1 MFYTLHMLKK
11 TSYFLILLIIAGC
24 SPESDFEKYKDHVKT
39 LASDEFEGR
48 APGTPGGEKTKSY
61 ISNHFESLGL
71 KSFGDSYLMPVT
83 LTAITLDESKSS
95 FNLAVDGEVMNI
107 AYRSDVVYGTTR
119 QLDNVSIEN
128 SDLVFV
134 GYGVNAPE
142 YGWNDYKVDVKGKT
156 VVMLINDPGFEL
168 QSTEFNGRAMTYYGR
183 WTYKFEEAARQGA
196 AGVLIIHETA
206 PASYPWGVVENG
218 WSGEQLNLTFKD
230 KNIGRSALEGW
241 ITLDVAEKLF
251 AKMNTSYDEMKS
263 IALSKNF
270 QPIPMDGMTLSSNMV
285 NALRETD
292 SHNVVGYVEGS
303 EAPEEFVLIMG
314 HWDHMGVD
322 TSIEGDQIYNG
333 AVDNATGTAA
343 VMHIAETFSKKS
355 PKRSIAFIGL
365 TAEESGLLG
374 SAYMVEYPPFEY
386 KNVIGGLNLD
396 AFPAFGKAKDIT
408 IVGYGASE
416 ILNFNRVPEIN
427 LNTGRDAVITP
438 VVANGR
444 IVDVSVSYGGTDYNS
459 PPDLVVLGIGS
470 DAKLVPEMN
479 SSGNIVS
486 VNIQSGG
493 IGYGVST
500 TFVRID
506 PAGSG
511 FKSKPSLQR
520 WTINEFKKN
529 LSNLNDDDV
538 FISNPLNSEY
548 GLQCSYTYA
557 PRNLRKISYASDADG
572 HNACYAGADDYHANA
587 DADIADEADAADTDA
602 GVADDVEILT
612 EYQGLDQHDQQ
623 PTRG

>member
-24 SPESDFEKYKDHVKT
+24 SPQSDFEKYKDHVKT

-48 APGTPGGEKTKSY
+48 APGKPGGEKTKSY

-83 LTAITLDESKSS
+83 LTAITLDESKSN

-416 ILNFNRVPEIN
+416 LEAILNKHASAEGKYLAPDKSPEAGFFYRSDHIN
-427 LNTGRDAVITP
+427 FAKKGIPMIYADPGI
-438 VVANGR
+438 
-444 IVDVSVSYGGTDYNS
+444 
-459 PPDLVVLGIGS
+459 DLVNGGLERGFQLAKQYTSDAYHKPADEVTDDWDWEGIEQDLGIFT
-470 DAKLVPEMN
+470 N
-479 SSGNIVS
+479 
-486 VNIQSGG
+486 
-493 IGYGVST
+493 
-500 TFVRID
+500 FID
-506 PAGSG
+506 DLA
-511 FKSKPSLQR
+511 
-520 WTINEFKKN
+520 
-529 LSNLNDDDV
+529 
-538 FISNPLNSEY
+538 NSEEY
-548 GLQCSYTYA
+548 PNWYINSEFRA
-557 PRNLRKISYASDADG
+557 IR
-572 HNACYAGADDYHANA
+572 
-587 DADIADEADAADTDA
+587 DES
-602 GVADDVEILT
+602 
-612 EYQGLDQHDQQ
+612 QNN
-623 PTRG
+623 

>member
-1 MFYTLHMLKK
+1 MFYTLHMFKK

-24 SPESDFEKYKDHVKT
+24 SPQSDFEKYKDHVKT
-39 LASDEFEGR
+39 LASYEFEGR

-251 AKMNTSYDEMKS
+251 AKMNTTYDEMKS
-263 IALSKNF
+263 KALSKNF
-270 QPIPMDGMTLSSNMV
+270 QPIPMDGMTLSSNMA

-416 ILNFNRVPEIN
+416 LEAILNKHASAEGKYLAPDKSPEAGFFYRSDHIN
-427 LNTGRDAVITP
+427 FAKKGIPMIYADPGI
-438 VVANGR
+438 
-444 IVDVSVSYGGTDYNS
+444 
-459 PPDLVVLGIGS
+459 DLVNGGLERGFQLAKQYTSDAYHKPADEVTDDWDWEGIEQDLGIFT
-470 DAKLVPEMN
+470 N
-479 SSGNIVS
+479 
-486 VNIQSGG
+486 
-493 IGYGVST
+493 
-500 TFVRID
+500 FID
-506 PAGSG
+506 DLA
-511 FKSKPSLQR
+511 
-520 WTINEFKKN
+520 
-529 LSNLNDDDV
+529 
-538 FISNPLNSEY
+538 NSEEY
-548 GLQCSYTYA
+548 PNWYINSEFRA
-557 PRNLRKISYASDADG
+557 IR
-572 HNACYAGADDYHANA
+572 
-587 DADIADEADAADTDA
+587 DES
-602 GVADDVEILT
+602 
-612 EYQGLDQHDQQ
+612 QNN
-623 PTRG
+623 

>member
-24 SPESDFEKYKDHVKT
+24 SPQSDFEKYKDHVKT

-61 ISNHFESLGL
+61 ISNHFKSLGL

-83 LTAITLDESKSS
+83 LTAITLDESKSN

-416 ILNFNRVPEIN
+416 LEAILNKHASAEGKYLAPDKSPEAGFFYRSDHIN
-427 LNTGRDAVITP
+427 FAKKGIPMIYADPGI
-438 VVANGR
+438 
-444 IVDVSVSYGGTDYNS
+444 
-459 PPDLVVLGIGS
+459 DLVNGGLERGFQLAKQYTSDAYHKPADEVTDDWDWEGIEQDLGIFT
-470 DAKLVPEMN
+470 N
-479 SSGNIVS
+479 
-486 VNIQSGG
+486 
-493 IGYGVST
+493 
-500 TFVRID
+500 FID
-506 PAGSG
+506 DLA
-511 FKSKPSLQR
+511 
-520 WTINEFKKN
+520 
-529 LSNLNDDDV
+529 
-538 FISNPLNSEY
+538 NSEEY
-548 GLQCSYTYA
+548 PNWYINSEFRA
-557 PRNLRKISYASDADG
+557 IR
-572 HNACYAGADDYHANA
+572 
-587 DADIADEADAADTDA
+587 DES
-602 GVADDVEILT
+602 
-612 EYQGLDQHDQQ
+612 QNN
-623 PTRG
+623 

>member
-24 SPESDFEKYKDHVKT
+24 SPQSDFEKYKDHVKT

-83 LTAITLDESKSS
+83 LTAITLDESQSS

-142 YGWNDYKVDVKGKT
+142 YGWNDYKVDVRGKT

-416 ILNFNRVPEIN
+416 LEAILNKHASAEGKYLAPDKSPEAGFFYRSDHIN
-427 LNTGRDAVITP
+427 FAKKGIPMIYADPGI
-438 VVANGR
+438 
-444 IVDVSVSYGGTDYNS
+444 
-459 PPDLVVLGIGS
+459 DLVNGGLERGFQLAKQYTSDAYHKPADEVTDDWDWEGIEQDLGIFT
-470 DAKLVPEMN
+470 N
-479 SSGNIVS
+479 
-486 VNIQSGG
+486 
-493 IGYGVST
+493 
-500 TFVRID
+500 FID
-506 PAGSG
+506 DLA
-511 FKSKPSLQR
+511 
-520 WTINEFKKN
+520 
-529 LSNLNDDDV
+529 
-538 FISNPLNSEY
+538 NSEEY
-548 GLQCSYTYA
+548 PNWYINSEFRA
-557 PRNLRKISYASDADG
+557 IR
-572 HNACYAGADDYHANA
+572 
-587 DADIADEADAADTDA
+587 DES
-602 GVADDVEILT
+602 
-612 EYQGLDQHDQQ
+612 QNN
-623 PTRG
+623 

>member
-1 MFYTLHMLKK
+1 MFYTLHMFKK

-24 SPESDFEKYKDHVKT
+24 SPQSDFEKYKDHVKT

-83 LTAITLDESKSS
+83 LTAITLDESKSN

-270 QPIPMDGMTLSSNMV
+270 QPIPMDGMTLSSNMA

-416 ILNFNRVPEIN
+416 LEAILNKHASAEGKYLAPDKSPEAGFFYRSDHIN
-427 LNTGRDAVITP
+427 FAKKGIPMIYADPGI
-438 VVANGR
+438 
-444 IVDVSVSYGGTDYNS
+444 
-459 PPDLVVLGIGS
+459 DLVNGGLERGFQLAKQYTSDAYHKPADEVTDDWDWEGIEQDLGIFT
-470 DAKLVPEMN
+470 N
-479 SSGNIVS
+479 
-486 VNIQSGG
+486 
-493 IGYGVST
+493 
-500 TFVRID
+500 FID
-506 PAGSG
+506 DLA
-511 FKSKPSLQR
+511 
-520 WTINEFKKN
+520 
-529 LSNLNDDDV
+529 
-538 FISNPLNSEY
+538 NSEEY
-548 GLQCSYTYA
+548 PNWYINSEFRA
-557 PRNLRKISYASDADG
+557 IR
-572 HNACYAGADDYHANA
+572 
-587 DADIADEADAADTDA
+587 DES
-602 GVADDVEILT
+602 
-612 EYQGLDQHDQQ
+612 QNN
-623 PTRG
+623 